1 MTFTWHNN
9 SLNHLMIVY
18 EEEIDKIFN
27 ICKVAKGCITRQMT
41 QFITGFVMSRLILF
55 SNALKLQV
63 KLKQGII

>member
-1 MTFTWHNN
+1 
-9 SLNHLMIVY
+9 MIVY

>member
-1 MTFTWHNN
+1 
-9 SLNHLMIVY
+9 MIVY

-27 ICKVAKGCITRQMT
+27 ICKVAKGFITRQMT
-41 QFITGFVMSRLILF
+41 EFITGFVMSRLILF

>member
-1 MTFTWHNN
+1 
-9 SLNHLMIVY
+9 MIMY

-27 ICKVAKGCITRQMT
+27 ICKVAKGFITRQM
-41 QFITGFVMSRLILF
+41 TGFVMSRLILF